1 MAWKMKD
8 KYNINELCYSTLS
21 SDNPNSYETYVS
33 QGGYETWKK
42 ILRELPDKKEI
53 INSVIESG
61 LRGRGGAGFS
71 TGRKWSFI
79 NQDSDAIKYLVCN
92 ADESEPGTCKDRD
105 ILRYNPHAL
114 IEGMLIAS
122 YAIGAET
129 AYCYLRG
136 EFIDDVYTSF
146 KNALKDA
153 YQNKLL
159 GKNIFNTDIC
169 IELHDLIGAG
179 AYIVGEETA
188 MLESIEGKKGF
199 PRYKPP
205 FPAVKGL
212 FGSPTIINN
221 VETLASIPKI
231 IGKGP
236 DWFSS
241 FGTKDSAGF
250 KCFSVSGHVNNPG
263 NFEIPLGTPF
273 KTLLELAGGVKDGK
287 KLKAVIPGG
296 SSVPVVPGEVMLET
310 DMDYES
316 IAKSGSLLGSGAVII
331 MDEDTNMVEV
341 IHRIARFYYSESCGQ
356 CTPCR
361 EGTGWMF
368 KVIDKILKGKGTL
381 DDLKTLESIPK
392 MISGSTICA
401 LGDAAAMPVESFIT
415 HYKNEFLEYIKL
427 PTEKLPNDKDFAEPI
442 NNEFILS
449 RK

>member
-1 MAWKMKD
+1 MK
-8 KYNINELCYSTLS
+8 NNIRINELCYSTLS
-21 SDNPNSYETYVS
+21 KDSPNSFETYVS
-33 QGGYETWKK
+33 LGGYSTWKN
-42 ILRELPDKKEI
+42 IVLSAYDKKEI
-53 INSVIESG
+53 IETVMKSG
-61 LRGRGGAGFS
+61 LRGRGGAGFP

-79 NQDSDAIKYLVCN
+79 NQDSEEIKYLVCN

-122 YAIGAET
+122 YAIGADT

-136 EFIDDVYTSF
+136 EFIDDVYSSF
-146 KNALKDA
+146 KVALDEA
-153 YQNKLL
+153 YKNKFI
-159 GKNIFNTDIC
+159 GKNVLNTSIN
-169 IELHDLIGAG
+169 IEIHDLIGAG

-199 PRYKPP
+199 PRFKPP

-231 IGKGP
+231 MENGP
-236 DWFSS
+236 EWFNSV
-241 FGTKDSAGF
+241 GTKDSPGF
-250 KCFSVSGHVNNPG
+250 KCFSVSGHVNKPG

-273 KTLLELAGGVKDGK
+273 KKLLELAGGMKNGK
-287 KLKAVIPGG
+287 KIKAVIPGG

-310 DMDYES
+310 NMDYES
-316 IAKSGSLLGSGAVII
+316 ISQAGSMLGSGAVIV

-368 KVIDKILKGKGTL
+368 KIIDKILCGNGNL
-381 DDLKTLESIPK
+381 DDIKTLESIPK

-401 LGDAAAMPVESFIT
+401 LGDAAAMPVESFMKN
-415 HYKNEFLEYIKL
+415 YKEEFLKYIKDKKEEDL
-427 PTEKLPNDKDFAEPI
+427 YQEK
-442 NNEFILS
+442 NNNKEFVLH
-449 RK
+449 KK

>member
-1 MAWKMKD
+1 MNNNIK
-8 KYNINELCYSTLS
+8 INELCYSTLS
-21 SDNPNSYETYVS
+21 HENSNSFETYES
-33 QGGYETWKK
+33 LGGYSTWKN
-42 ILRELPDKKEI
+42 IVTTGYDRKEI
-53 INSVIESG
+53 IELILKSG
-61 LRGRGGAGFS
+61 LRGRGGAGFP

-79 NQDSDAIKYLVCN
+79 NQDSEEIKYLVCN

-122 YAIGAET
+122 YAIGADT

-136 EFIDDVYTSF
+136 EFIDDVYSSF
-146 KNALKDA
+146 KVALDEA
-153 YQNKLL
+153 YKNKFI
-159 GKNIFNTDIC
+159 GKNVLNTSIN
-169 IELHDLIGAG
+169 IEIHDLIGAG

-199 PRYKPP
+199 PRFKPP

-231 IGKGP
+231 MENGP
-236 DWFSS
+236 EWFNSV
-241 FGTKDSAGF
+241 GTKDSPGF
-250 KCFSVSGHVNNPG
+250 KCFSVSGHVNKPG

-273 KTLLELAGGVKDGK
+273 KKLLELAGGMKNGK
-287 KLKAVIPGG
+287 KIKAVIPGG

-310 DMDYES
+310 NMDYES
-316 IAKSGSLLGSGAVII
+316 ISQAGSMLGSGAVIV

-368 KVIDKILKGKGTL
+368 KIIDKILCGNGNL
-381 DDLKTLESIPK
+381 DDIKTLESIPK

-401 LGDAAAMPVESFIT
+401 LGDAAAMPVESFMKN
-415 HYKNEFLEYIKL
+415 YKEEFLKYIKDKKEEDL
-427 PTEKLPNDKDFAEPI
+427 YQEK
-442 NNEFILS
+442 NNNKEFVLH
-449 RK
+449 KK

>member
-1 MAWKMKD
+1 MKN
-8 KYNINELCYSTLS
+8 KLSINELCYSTLS
-21 SDNPNSYETYVS
+21 SDKPNSFDTYVS

-42 ILRELPDKKEI
+42 IIKDLPDRKEI
-53 INSVIESG
+53 INAVIESG

-79 NQDSDAIKYLVCN
+79 NQDSDEIKYLVCN

-114 IEGMLIAS
+114 LEGMLIAS

-136 EFIDDVYTSF
+136 EFIDDVYKSV
-146 KNALKDA
+146 KDALKDA
-153 YQNKLL
+153 YENKLI
-159 GKNIFNTDIC
+159 GKNILKTNVSIDI
-169 IELHDLIGAG
+169 HDLIGAG

-231 IGKGP
+231 ISKGP

-296 SSVPVVPGEVMLET
+296 SSVPVVPGDIMLNT

-316 IAKSGSLLGSGAVII
+316 IVNAGSLLGSGAVII

-368 KVIDKILKGKGTL
+368 KVIDKILKGNGTL
-381 DDLKTLESIPK
+381 DDLKTLESIPN

-401 LGDAAAMPVESFIT
+401 LGDAAAMPVESFIKYYRSEFLQYIKNQT
-415 HYKNEFLEYIKL
+415 VAPIDINNTAKISDNEFVQ
-427 PTEKLPNDKDFAEPI
+427 
-442 NNEFILS
+442 S

>member
-1 MAWKMKD
+1 MTD
-8 KYNINELCYSTLS
+8 NLRLNELCYSTLS
-21 SDNPNSYETYVS
+21 SNNPNTYDTYIKL
-33 QGGYETWKK
+33 GGYETWKN
-42 ILRELPDKKEI
+42 ILLNKLSKQEI
-53 INSVIESG
+53 IDTVIDSG

-79 NQDSDAIKYLVCN
+79 NQDSTDTKYLVCN

-153 YQNKLL
+153 YDNKLV
-159 GKNIFNTDIC
+159 GKNILKSDIN
-169 IELHDLIGAG
+169 IDIHDLIGAG

-205 FPAVKGL
+205 FPALKGL
-212 FGSPTIINN
+212 FGCPTIINN
-221 VETLASIPKI
+221 VETLASVPKI
-231 IGKGP
+231 LDNGSNWFKSIGTEASP
-236 DWFSS
+236 
-241 FGTKDSAGF
+241 GF
-250 KCFSVSGHVNNPG
+250 KCFSVSGHVNKPG
-263 NFEIPLGTPF
+263 NYEIPLGTSF
-273 KTLLELAGGVKDGK
+273 ETLLDLAGGMKNGK
-287 KLKAVIPGG
+287 NLKAVIPGG
-296 SSVPVVPGEVMLET
+296 SSVPVLPGDIMMKT
-310 DMDYES
+310 NMDYES
-316 IAKSGSLLGSGAVII
+316 IANAGSLLGSGAVII
-331 MDEDTNMVEV
+331 MDETTNMVEV

-361 EGTGWMF
+361 EGTGWMY
-368 KVIDKILKGKGTL
+368 KLIDKIIKGHGTL
-381 DDLKTLESIPK
+381 DDIKTLESIPK

-401 LGDAAAMPVESFIT
+401 LGDAAAMPVESFIN
-415 HYKNEFLEYIKL
+415 HYRHEFLSYIKKENKVENSNAKSNL
-427 PTEKLPNDKDFAEPI
+427 Y
-442 NNEFILS
+442 NNKEFVLH
-449 RK
+449 KK

>member
-1 MAWKMKD
+1 MK
-8 KYNINELCYSTLS
+8 NNIRINELCYSTLS
-21 SDNPNSYETYVS
+21 KDNPNSFETYVS
-33 QGGYETWKK
+33 LGGYSTWKN
-42 ILRELPDKKEI
+42 IVLSAYDKKEI
-53 INSVIESG
+53 IETVMKSG
-61 LRGRGGAGFS
+61 LRGRGGAGFP

-79 NQDSDAIKYLVCN
+79 NQDSEEIKYLVCN

-122 YAIGAET
+122 YAIGADT

-136 EFIDDVYTSF
+136 EFIDDVYSSF
-146 KNALKDA
+146 KVALDEA
-153 YQNKLL
+153 YKNKFI
-159 GKNIFNTDIC
+159 GKNVLNTSIN
-169 IELHDLIGAG
+169 IEIHDLIGAG

-199 PRYKPP
+199 PRFKPP

-231 IGKGP
+231 MENGP
-236 DWFSS
+236 EWFNSV
-241 FGTKDSAGF
+241 GTKDSPGF
-250 KCFSVSGHVNNPG
+250 KCFSVSGHVNKPG

-273 KTLLELAGGVKDGK
+273 KKLLELAGGMKNGK

-310 DMDYES
+310 NMDYES
-316 IAKSGSLLGSGAVII
+316 ISQAGSMLGSGAVIV

-368 KVIDKILKGKGTL
+368 KIIDKILCGNGNL
-381 DDLKTLESIPK
+381 DDIKTLESIPK

-401 LGDAAAMPVESFIT
+401 LGDAAAMPVESFMKN
-415 HYKNEFLEYIKL
+415 YKEEFLKYIKDTKEEDL
-427 PTEKLPNDKDFAEPI
+427 YQEK
-442 NNEFILS
+442 NNNKEFVLH
-449 RK
+449 KK

>member
-1 MAWKMKD
+1 MTD
-8 KYNINELCYSTLS
+8 NLRLNELCYSTLS
-21 SDNPNSYETYVS
+21 SNNPNTYDTYIKL
-33 QGGYETWKK
+33 GGYETWKN
-42 ILRELPDKKEI
+42 ILLNKLSKQEI
-53 INSVIESG
+53 IDTVIDSG

-79 NQDSDAIKYLVCN
+79 NQDSTDTKYLVCN

-153 YQNKLL
+153 YDNKLV
-159 GKNIFNTDIC
+159 GKNILKSDIN
-169 IELHDLIGAG
+169 IDIHDLIGAG

-205 FPAVKGL
+205 FPALKGL
-212 FGSPTIINN
+212 FGCPTIINN
-221 VETLASIPKI
+221 VETLASVPKI
-231 IGKGP
+231 LDNGSN
-236 DWFSS
+236 WFKSV
-241 FGTKDSAGF
+241 GTEASPGF
-250 KCFSVSGHVNNPG
+250 KCFSVSGHVNKPG
-263 NFEIPLGTPF
+263 NYEIPLGTSF
-273 KTLLELAGGVKDGK
+273 ETLLDLAGGMKNGK
-287 KLKAVIPGG
+287 NLKAVIPGG
-296 SSVPVVPGEVMLET
+296 SSVPVLPGDIMMKT
-310 DMDYES
+310 NMDYES
-316 IAKSGSLLGSGAVII
+316 IANAGSLLGSGAVIV
-331 MDEDTNMVEV
+331 MDETTNMVEV

-361 EGTGWMF
+361 EGTGWMY
-368 KVIDKILKGKGTL
+368 KVIDKIIKGHGTL
-381 DDLKTLESIPK
+381 DDIKTLESIPK

-401 LGDAAAMPVESFIT
+401 LGDAAAMPVESFIN
-415 HYKNEFLEYIKL
+415 HYRDEFLSYIKKENKVENSNAKSNL
-427 PTEKLPNDKDFAEPI
+427 H
-442 NNEFILS
+442 NNKEFVLH
-449 RK
+449 KK

>member
-1 MAWKMKD
+1 MK
-8 KYNINELCYSTLS
+8 NNIRINELCYSTLS
-21 SDNPNSYETYVS
+21 KDNPNSFETYVS
-33 QGGYETWKK
+33 LGGYSTWKN
-42 ILRELPDKKEI
+42 IVLSAYDKKEI
-53 INSVIESG
+53 IETVMKSG
-61 LRGRGGAGFS
+61 LRGRGGAGFP

-79 NQDSDAIKYLVCN
+79 NQDSEEIKYLVCN

-122 YAIGAET
+122 YAIGADT

-136 EFIDDVYTSF
+136 EFIDDVYSSF
-146 KNALKDA
+146 KVALDEA
-153 YQNKLL
+153 YKNKFI
-159 GKNIFNTDIC
+159 GKNVLNTSIN
-169 IELHDLIGAG
+169 IEIHDLIGAG

-199 PRYKPP
+199 PRFKPP

-231 IGKGP
+231 MENGP
-236 DWFSS
+236 EWFNSV
-241 FGTKDSAGF
+241 GTKDSPGF
-250 KCFSVSGHVNNPG
+250 KWFSVSGHVNNPG

-273 KTLLELAGGVKDGK
+273 KKLLELAGGMKNGK
-287 KLKAVIPGG
+287 KIKAVIPGG

-310 DMDYES
+310 NMDYES
-316 IAKSGSLLGSGAVII
+316 ISQAGSMLGSGAVIV

-368 KVIDKILKGKGTL
+368 KIIDKILCGNGNL
-381 DDLKTLESIPK
+381 DDIKTLESIPK

-401 LGDAAAMPVESFIT
+401 LGDAAAMPVESFMKN
-415 HYKNEFLEYIKL
+415 YKEEFLKYIKDKKEEDL
-427 PTEKLPNDKDFAEPI
+427 YQEK
-442 NNEFILS
+442 NNNKEFVLH
-449 RK
+449 KK